1 MQLDD
6 KAISFMKQAKASG
19 ASKEEVFNFLRAKG
33 YDLEQEKPIIG
44 EKPEQFA
51 PSKADV
57 ATSALKG
64 FSFGLGNPLMAG
76 IGAATEKIQGSK
88 EPFMDLVGQYGQAIE
103 DRQAEFAQ
111 KNPKTQF
118 AAELSGV
125 AANLPVAGIGS
136 AAAKGAGQ
144 ILSKLAPRAAS
155 NILAKGAVEGAAFGL
170 PYTGLQQGVDVL
182 SDKKTLSQGILGAT
196 KDTLTNAA
204 LGGVIP
210 LTGRGIA
217 KIIGTRGEQGRQA
230 AKILNKAGDKSIESI
245 VRTDKGTVALKNAI
259 RADNDLAAQIRDI
272 ADEKIIN
279 SADKTADIIRK
290 DLGFS
295 DIQQAKQS
303 ASDAYKNMFEANK
316 TKIINGTYR
325 GEHKISK
332 KYGTTLDNLQKIAPK
347 DFFTNEGISYYGSGN
362 IKNDSKIFSILKKV
376 QNNPQQKI
384 TVYRNV
390 PQNVKEINSGDWI
403 TLSKEY
409 AINHNPEGK
418 VLSKKVKVSD
428 IFTDGNDIYEQAYFP
443 KNKKSLFNNPI
454 VKQALDTAKKQDLLG
469 EMAQSGDNSLLAAQ
483 RTKEVLDEMIQR
495 SKVTGDFGKQQNTN
509 LTRQLSQ
516 IRNNFIDKVDE
527 AVPEYKSVRKAYQQA
542 KQSSD
547 LIDKLLEPVGRE
559 RSNTISSVLT
569 NENKQTIAD
578 VYGQAKANRLFE
590 ELRKQSVENKRFST
604 LYNEAEGV
612 LTKATPKETDKI
624 ASAVGGVRNI
634 IGTGLNIATLGR
646 SNARRKGIANI
657 LLGNKPMPQAE
668 DNISKQFI
676 RGAIK
681 LKAAKGE

>member
-6 KAISFMKQAKASG
+6 KAISFMKQAKANG

-64 FSFGLGNPLMAG
+64 FSFRLGNPLMAG

-103 DRQAEFAQ
+103 DRQSEFAQ

-125 AANLPVAGIGS
+125 AANLPVAGVGS
-136 AAAKGAGQ
+136 ALAKGAGRV
-144 ILSKLAPRAAS
+144 LSNVAPRVAS
-155 NILAKGAVEGAAFGL
+155 NILAKGAVESAAFGL
-170 PYTGLQQGVDVL
+170 PYTGIEQVREVL
-182 SDKKTLSQGILGAT
+182 SGKESLSKGILGAT
-196 KDTLTNAA
+196 KDTLANAA

-217 KIIGTRGEQGRQA
+217 KIIGTKGEQGRQA

-259 RADNDLAAQIRDI
+259 KADNDLAAQIREI
-272 ADEKIIN
+272 ADNKIIN
-279 SADKTADIIRK
+279 SAEKTADIIRK

-295 DIQQAKQS
+295 DIQQAKKA
-303 ASDAYKNMFEANK
+303 ASDAYQNMFEANK

-325 GEHKISK
+325 GKHQISK
-332 KYGTTLDNLQKIAPK
+332 KYGDTLDNLQKIVPK

-362 IKNDSKIFSILKKV
+362 VKNDTKIFGILKKA

-428 IFTDGNDIYEQAYFP
+428 VFTDGNDIYEQAYFP
-443 KNKKSLFNNPI
+443 KNEKSLFNNPT
-454 VKQALDTAKKQDLLG
+454 VKQALATAKRQDLLG
-469 EMAQSGDNSLLAAQ
+469 EIAQSGDDSLLAAQ
-483 RTKEVLDEMIQR
+483 RTKEVLDDMVQK
-495 SKVTGDFGKQQNTN
+495 SKVAGDYGQQQSTN

-516 IRNNFIDKVDE
+516 IRKNFIDKVDE
-527 AVPEYKSVRKAYQQA
+527 VVPEYKEVRKSYQQA

-547 LIDKLLEPVGRE
+547 LIDKLLEHSGRE
-559 RSNTISSVLT
+559 RSNTISSLLT
-569 NENKQTIAD
+569 NENKQLISD
-578 VYGQAKANRLFE
+578 VYGKDKANRLFE

-624 ASAVGGVRNI
+624 ASSIGGVRNL

-646 SNARRKGIANI
+646 SNARRKGIADI
-657 LLGNKPMPQAE
+657 LLGNKPMPQAD

-676 RGAIK
+676 RGAVQ